1 MTDGKVT
8 KDVNACKKLLSLWTT
23 AFGQNTNY
31 TKSIV
36 LEPLPAVMIGS
47 MQSRRRRA
55 YQNSLESA
63 SAQMT
68 SLVWLCC
75 AESHK
80 SPGAEEASTIVY
92 LTRPKINL
100 PQHGSEQP
108 APEPALHIP
117 GE

>member
-1 MTDGKVT
+1 MTDGQVT
-8 KDVNACKKLLSLWTT
+8 KDVDACKKLLSLWTT

-36 LEPLPAVMIGS
+36 LDPLPAVKIGS
-47 MQSRRRRA
+47 MQSRRRPA
-55 YQNSLESA
+55 YQNSLQSA

-68 SLVWLCC
+68 SMVSCCC
-75 AESHK
+75 AASHK
-80 SPGAEEASTIVY
+80 SPGAEEASTIVNS
-92 LTRPKINL
+92 TRPKIAL

-117 GE
+117 GK